1 MSPKISASRAKYTKD
16 PKTLR
21 DFLDN
26 VLYEHPELAMSD
38 IAKKLGVAPN
48 TLSCWRRGQ
57 SIPIH
62 RAMALAK
69 WLGYDVRYVRT
80 LGLIEREPELFNGT
94 LVDEKSDPILLTDN
108 ELEFLSIIRNSSIV
122 NPKMTEAQK
131 KKFAAFIEKCDG
143 EKK

>member
-1 MSPKISASRAKYTKD
+1 MSPRISISRAKYTKN

-38 IAKKLGVAPN
+38 ISKKLGVAPN

-57 SIPIH
+57 SIPIY

-69 WLGYDVRYVRT
+69 WLGYDVRQVRA
-80 LGLIEREPELFNGT
+80 LGLRERDPEIFGDD
-94 LVDEKSDPILLTDN
+94 LVDKADPILLTDN
-108 ELEFLSIIRNSSIV
+108 ELEFLKIIRNSSIE
-122 NPKMTEAQK
+122 NPKMTEDQK
-131 KKFAAFIEKCDG
+131 EKFAAFVEKCEG
-143 EKK
+143 ERK